1 MIKVNPLAYYAS
13 FVSLALAACSSE
25 GRNTAAADSARAVP
39 VAQVSVLDTVIYN
52 EYVADIQASKNVE
65 LRARLSGFLEKIF
78 VEEGAQVK
86 AGQVLFKIND
96 EEYKADV
103 SKAEAV
109 LNNAI
114 ADAKTVELEQ
124 QRTKTLVKNN
134 IVSKTDLDLAAA
146 KLKAAQSKVAEA
158 RSALQYAKSRLSY
171 TLVRAPFSGRIDR
184 IPLKT
189 GSLLTEGSLL
199 TSVSDLSS
207 VNVYFSIS
215 EKEYLNIASDST
227 FAKDKFNKEVKL
239 TLVNGQTYPY
249 AGKAGFAE
257 SEFASQTG
265 TISLKA
271 KFPNPNGLLKHGAS
285 GKISVPVETGE
296 ILAVHQKSVFE
307 IQDRT
312 YVYVV
317 ASDNKVKMTPF
328 NAGQRVGHYYT
339 VNSGLSKEDKVV
351 FEGTQS
357 LRDGVQISPKAVA
370 LKDAG
375 RLAKK

>member
-1 MIKVNPLAYYAS
+1 MKVNALAYCAS
-13 FVSLALAACSSE
+13 FITLAFSACTSQSE
-25 GRNTAAADSARAVP
+25 NNATSNAPRSVP
-39 VAQVSVLDTVIYN
+39 IANVSVLDTIIYN
-52 EYVADIQASKNVE
+52 EYVADIQAVKNVE
-65 LRARLSGFLEKIF
+65 VRSRLSGFLEKIY

-86 AGQVLFKIND
+86 GGQVLFKIND

-124 QRTKTLVKNN
+124 QRTRTLVKNN
-134 IVSKTDLDLAAA
+134 IVSKTDLELAGA
-146 KLKAAQSKVAEA
+146 KLKAAQSRVAEA
-158 RSALQYAKSRLSY
+158 RSVLQFAKSRLGY
-171 TLVRAPFSGRIDR
+171 TQVRAPFSGRIDR
-184 IPLKT
+184 IPLKA
-189 GSLLTEGSLL
+189 GSLLEEGSLL
-199 TSVSDLSS
+199 TSVSDLSA

-215 EKEYLNIASDST
+215 EKEYLGIASDSGYT
-227 FAKDKFNKEVKL
+227 RNGFKKEVKL
-239 TLVNGQTYPY
+239 SLANGQIYPY
-249 AGKAGFAE
+249 PGQATFAE

-271 KFPNPNGLLKHGAS
+271 RFANPKGLLKHGAS

-296 ILAVHQKSVFE
+296 ILVVHQKSVFE

-312 YVYVV
+312 YVYVLD
-317 ASDNKVKMTPF
+317 SGNKVKMTPF
-328 NAGQRVGHYYT
+328 LAGQRVGHYYT
-339 VNSGLSKEDKVV
+339 VNSGLTKDDRIV

-357 LRDGVQISPKAVA
+357 LRDGVQIDPKAMGA
-370 LKDAG
+370 KQTG

>member
-1 MIKVNPLAYYAS
+1 MMKVNPIAYFAS
-13 FVSLALAACSSE
+13 FVSLAFMACSAESK
-25 GRNTAAADSARAVP
+25 NTSATNSPRSVP

-65 LRARLSGFLEKIF
+65 VRSRLSGFLEKIY
-78 VEEGAQVK
+78 VDEGSQVK

-96 EEYKADV
+96 EEYKADL

-114 ADAKTVELEQ
+114 ADAKTVELEK
-124 QRTKTLVKNN
+124 QRTQTLVKNN

-184 IPLKT
+184 IPLKA
-189 GSLLTEGSLL
+189 GSLLAEGSLL

-215 EKEYLNIASDST
+215 EKEYLDIARGAGYS
-227 FAKDKFNKEVKL
+227 KDNFRKEVKL
-239 TLVNGQTYPY
+239 SLVNGETYPF
-249 AGKAGFAE
+249 AGTAAFAE

-271 KFPNPNGLLKHGAS
+271 KFPNPDGLLKHGAS

-317 ASDNKVKMTPF
+317 SADNKVKMTPF

-339 VNSGLSKEDKVV
+339 INSGLNKEDKVV

-357 LRDGVQISPKAVA
+357 LRDGVQIAPKAMN
-370 LKDAG
+370 LTEAG